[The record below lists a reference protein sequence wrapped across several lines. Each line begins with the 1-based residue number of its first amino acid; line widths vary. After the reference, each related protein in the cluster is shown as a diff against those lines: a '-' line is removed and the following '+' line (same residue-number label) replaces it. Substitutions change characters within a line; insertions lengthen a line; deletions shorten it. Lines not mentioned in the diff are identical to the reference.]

1 MAGIQ
6 RLTPEQREL
15 NRKEKAE
22 RLKVKGKAMIAKA
35 KQIES
40 KEKQRERKERTREL
54 IEIGAIIAQFHDRKK
69 LLEYLKN
76 NPRMG
81 VQLSNGAMA
90 SLSEREKKL
99 AVRDTFKLNNGEEHM
114 IMKKFIH
121 LGFAPI

>member
-1 MAGIQ
+1 MVGIQ

-54 IEIGAIIAQFHDRKK
+54 IEIGAIVAQFHDRKK

-76 NPRMG
+76 FRVG
-81 VQLSNGAMA
+81 IQLSNNAMS
-90 SLSEREKKL
+90 SLSDSEKKL
-99 AVRDTFKLNNGEEHM
+99 SVGDKFKLSNGEEYT
-114 IMKKFIH
+114 IIKKFVH
-121 LGFAPI
+121 LGWTPI